1 MGPPRKVDA
10 NDDASEDVLQYL
22 ENFCF
27 FIYLFFYRH
36 DVGSKLQGHTFDP
49 VKLTVKKREGT
60 GPSKLLQRFLGLL
73 LGAGRNN

>member
-1 MGPPRKVDA
+1 MEPPRKVDA

-49 VKLTVKKREGT
+49 VKLTV
-60 GPSKLLQRFLGLL
+60 
-73 LGAGRNN
+73 

>member
-49 VKLTVKKREGT
+49 VKLTV
-60 GPSKLLQRFLGLL
+60 
-73 LGAGRNN
+73 

>member
-1 MGPPRKVDA
+1 MEPLRKVDA

-36 DVGSKLQGHTFDP
+36 DVG
-49 VKLTVKKREGT
+49 
-60 GPSKLLQRFLGLL
+60 
-73 LGAGRNN
+73 

>member
-1 MGPPRKVDA
+1 MSSLNLIQYSPKDLKNMGPPRKVDA

-36 DVGSKLQGHTFDP
+36 DVDSKLQGHTFDP
-49 VKLTVKKREGT
+49 VKLTV
-60 GPSKLLQRFLGLL
+60 
-73 LGAGRNN
+73 